1 MHHATHIKMPSSHER
16 NGLQQSMQREDPVGI
31 RGERERK
38 NAYVSLFDPNPPVS
52 APKGG
57 ERREREEGER
67 GNRMPAAAAL

>member
-1 MHHATHIKMPSSHER
+1 
-16 NGLQQSMQREDPVGI
+16 MQREDPVGI